1 MSSLVLDTN
10 IVSYLMRG
18 HSLAAP
24 YHSLIGSNT
33 LCISFMTVAEMFEGA
48 KRAGWGAAKWARL
61 NSILLSYVVI
71 PSSPNLCRLW
81 GEVRFARRHQPISGE
96 DAWIAATALATS
108 SPLVTHNVADFNG
121 IAGLQVLTVTT
132 P

>member
-24 YHSLIGSNT
+24 GSNT

-71 PSSPNLCRLW
+71 PSSPNLIIFPKISAGAVNLFQLMADIDPLFRSKILDAALLPEAVFRLL
-81 GEVRFARRHQPISGE
+81 HMHI
-96 DAWIAATALATS
+96 LATNQS
-108 SPLVTHNVADFNG
+108 LD
-121 IAGLQVLTVTT
+121 Q
-132 P
+132 